1 MDEKIRANEK
11 RELWFTDLW
20 NNLGLHE
27 IRWTENFKTT
37 RPTFE
42 YIVHLVRP
50 FIAKKDTRSR
60 KAISVEE
67 SASVTLPRLL
77 TENSY
82 IYV

>member
-1 MDEKIRANEK
+1 MNKRIRTREK
-11 RELWFTDLW
+11 REFWFTDLW

-27 IRWTENFKTT
+27 IRWKENFKTT
-37 RPTFE
+37 RPAFE

-67 SASVTLPRLL
+67 SVAVILSRLS

-82 IYV
+82 ISI

>member
-1 MDEKIRANEK
+1 MDKRIRTREK
-11 RELWFTDLW
+11 REFWFTDLW

-27 IRWTENFKTT
+27 IRWKENFKTT

-42 YIVHLVRP
+42 YIVHLVQP

-67 SASVTLPRLL
+67 SVAVILSSLS
-77 TENSY
+77 TENSF
-82 IYV
+82 ISI

>member
-1 MDEKIRANEK
+1 MDERIREHEK

-27 IRWTENFKTT
+27 IRWTEIFKTT
-37 RPTFE
+37 RPTFG

-67 SASVTLPRLL
+67 SVAVTLSRLF

-82 IYV
+82 ISI